1 LQNKEKEM
9 KKTIIGLVA
18 TTVLA
23 GGAFAD
29 TVQFGNT
36 WGDEGVGDNTSSSET
51 ATITTNGITFSLAI
65 TGSDKINLPSNADAL
80 GITGG
85 NSGQSDNV
93 RISATTNGPQE
104 WIEFSLTVSGA
115 TENLNSLSLGN
126 VGLDYLADGEGLDA
140 SDGTSSVFVAGL
152 SSSLEYSDELTG
164 LSVLS
169 LANVGGVGDGT
180 WKLRLTALDI
190 EDDARVTDGFS
201 NFQVTDLA
209 LQYTVIPEPA
219 TLGLITASAAGILF
233 VRRRLMM

>member
-1 LQNKEKEM
+1 M

-126 VGLDYLADGEGLDA
+126 VGLDYLADGEGLD
-140 SDGTSSVFVAGL
+140 G
-152 SSSLEYSDELTG
+152 E
-164 LSVLS
+164 
-169 LANVGGVGDGT
+169 GGVLAGPGGQAGGIHDEAEASRVAT
-180 WKLRLTALDI
+180 ERSTLPALNG
-190 EDDARVTDGFS
+190 AW
-201 NFQVTDLA
+201 
-209 LQYTVIPEPA
+209 
-219 TLGLITASAAGILF
+219 
-233 VRRRLMM
+233 

>member
-23 GGAFAD
+23 AGAFAD

-36 WGDEGVGDNTSSSET
+36 WLAEGVGDNTSSSET

-115 TENLNSLSLGN
+115 TENLNSLSLGH
-126 VGLDYLADGEGLDA
+126 VGLGYLAAGEGLDA
-140 SDGTSSVFVAGL
+140 SDGTSSVFVGP
-152 SSSLEYSDELTG
+152 SGSLEYSDELNG
-164 LSVLS
+164 LNVLS
-169 LANVGGVGDGT
+169 LANAGGVGNGT

-190 EDDARVTDGFS
+190 NDDARITDGFT
-201 NFQVTDLA
+201 NFQVSDLA

-233 VRRRLMM
+233 VRRRFMM

>member
-1 LQNKEKEM
+1 M

-23 GGAFAD
+23 AGAFAD

-65 TGSDKINLPSNADAL
+65 TGSDKIRLPASEAAL

-93 RISATTNGPQE
+93 RISATTDGPQE

-115 TENLNSLSLGN
+115 TENLNSLSLGH
-126 VGLDYLADGEGLDA
+126 VGLDYLAAGEGLDA
-140 SDGTSSVFVAGL
+140 FDGTSSVFVGP
-152 SSSLEYSDELTG
+152 SGSLEYSDELNG
-164 LSVLS
+164 LNVLS
-169 LANVGGVGDGT
+169 LANAGGVGDGT

-190 EDDARVTDGFS
+190 NDDARITDGFT

-233 VRRRLMM
+233 VRRRFMM